1 MICYVRRQKGRVAV
15 VDYPVTHIY
24 SYKHSERTLD
34 LNSRSRVA
42 VAVTESEKDKRRRPQ
57 KRVLYK
63 GFDCKINKF
72 GHLKSQRVSR
82 STILFVNSARRS
94 AAATAYIYG
103 IKY

>member
-24 SYKHSERTLD
+24 SYKHTQNERTLD

-57 KRVLYK
+57 KESSTRGLIAK
-63 GFDCKINKF
+63 SIN
-72 GHLKSQRVSR
+72 LA
-82 STILFVNSARRS
+82 I
-94 AAATAYIYG
+94 
-103 IKY
+103 